1 MCYDVIT
8 FTPSISCNFP
18 FLENCT
24 VGVIV
29 FCNGKY
35 FLIIQ
40 MFDVQNIVEHVI
52 YFEEYSALLTLFIT
66 FVSANGKIIKI
77 KSLAF

>member
-1 MCYDVIT
+1 
-8 FTPSISCNFP
+8 
-18 FLENCT
+18 
-24 VGVIV
+24 
-29 FCNGKY
+29 
-35 FLIIQ
+35 